1 MILILIFSRNAIEY
15 VYNKAL
21 QDSNFTNKFVTYVSL
36 VTFRELVIADL
47 KIRIKFLSILQE
59 SYNSK

>member
-1 MILILIFSRNAIEY
+1 MILILIFYRNAIEY